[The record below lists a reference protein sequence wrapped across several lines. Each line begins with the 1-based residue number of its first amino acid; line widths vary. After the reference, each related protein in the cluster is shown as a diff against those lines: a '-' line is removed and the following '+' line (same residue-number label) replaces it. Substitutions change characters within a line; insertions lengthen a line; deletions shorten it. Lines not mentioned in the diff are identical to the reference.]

1 MTLIRFIAR
10 RGCPTDIYSDNGSNF
25 VGAQRE
31 LSNWI
36 TNLDQDL
43 IIRRLS
49 IKDIQWHFN
58 PPYAS
63 HRGGFWEGMIRSIRR
78 IFSAICTEQAISD

>member
-1 MTLIRFIAR
+1 MKCAMVVCFTCLQSRAVHIEIVHSLSTDPYIMTLIRFIAR
-10 RGCPTDIYSDNGSNF
+10 HGCPTDIYSDNGSNF

-43 IIRRLS
+43 INR
-49 IKDIQWHFN
+49 
-58 PPYAS
+58 
-63 HRGGFWEGMIRSIRR
+63 
-78 IFSAICTEQAISD
+78 